1 MATPI
6 TDNAIGIAVI
16 VTIMKN
22 IQTYYFDQYY
32 NVECWAKFISFKKLI
47 FLRQSKCPDTKSYF
61 AKFSV
66 FYLCFSD
73 KKQKL
78 DKQILVYFLLNNLA
92 SKQISCF
99 IMI

>member
-32 NVECWAKFISFKKLI
+32 NVEC
-47 FLRQSKCPDTKSYF
+47 
-61 AKFSV
+61 
-66 FYLCFSD
+66 
-73 KKQKL
+73 
-78 DKQILVYFLLNNLA
+78 
-92 SKQISCF
+92 
-99 IMI
+99 